1 MTREPYYNSDLTTI
15 KPANTKNF
23 SILSPDLPIITNN
36 PNLKNAPLLNSPYK
50 SIRKDSIEP
59 YFNKPIKIGVL
70 PPAILNQFTYYFHD
84 ESAIIDD
91 DDDDDDDDGSG
102 FEYINYSGS
111 VIAPMNV
118 LDKVSDNYEEI
129 FIDSKDQE
137 EKEEEY
143 GFKFMKNV
151 NVPVA
156 TPSTHSHIFEINKDD
171 LLDKTNNPNVLIN
184 NRSRKLSDKLLAPDL
199 QDLKFVNDSFEI
211 EQRLDVKNL
220 VRDDFINEP
229 CSFII

>member
-1 MTREPYYNSDLTTI
+1 M
-15 KPANTKNF
+15 
-23 SILSPDLPIITNN
+23 
-36 PNLKNAPLLNSPYK
+36 NSPYK

-91 DDDDDDDDGSG
+91 DDDDDDDGSG

-137 EKEEEY
+137 EKR
-143 GFKFMKNV
+143 GRV
-151 NVPVA
+151 W
-156 TPSTHSHIFEINKDD
+156 I
-171 LLDKTNNPNVLIN
+171 
-184 NRSRKLSDKLLAPDL
+184 
-199 QDLKFVNDSFEI
+199 
-211 EQRLDVKNL
+211 
-220 VRDDFINEP
+220 
-229 CSFII
+229 

>member
-15 KPANTKNF
+15 KPANTKTF

-91 DDDDDDDDGSG
+91 DEDDDEAGLNG

-111 VIAPMNV
+111 VLAPMNV

-129 FIDSKDQE
+129 SIGSRDQ
-137 EKEEEY
+137 EEEY

-156 TPSTHSHIFEINKDD
+156 TPSTHSHIFEINKND
-171 LLDKTNNPNVLIN
+171 LLDKANNPNVLIN